1 MFQPGDLECP
11 WLSLLLFANDD
22 PLSPIKS
29 YGMGRP
35 ERIEGDGTWANF
47 TSVIDI
53 VEDIPEEAYQA
64 AVMIRIPPRVYENL
78 LLDDF
83 EMKHLGSYGELS
95 R

>member
-1 MFQPGDLECP
+1 MYAHD
-11 WLSLLLFANDD
+11 N
-22 PLSPIKS
+22 PLSPIKL
-29 YGMGRP
+29 YEFGRP
-35 ERIEGDGTWANF
+35 ERIEGDGTWTNF

-64 AVMIRIPPRVYENL
+64 AVMFRFGQKGYDNL

-83 EMKHLGSYGELS
+83 EMKHLGSYEELS

>member
-1 MFQPGDLECP
+1 MY
-11 WLSLLLFANDD
+11 AHDD
-22 PLSPIKS
+22 ALSPIKLYDIGS
-29 YGMGRP
+29 P
-35 ERIEGDGTWANF
+35 ERIEGDGTWTNF

-64 AVMIRIPPRVYENL
+64 AVMFRFKGYENL

-83 EMKHLGSYGELS
+83 EMKHLGSYEELS